1 MKTKTA
7 IAFIATSSILVS
19 NSNATTLN
27 VNQDLTSTASGVLIV
42 DSSTNSVTP
51 GFFIPAGEQ
60 IVDVSI
66 SANLSASS
74 NSINLDGSVNS
85 TGGSSFLSE
94 LSLTLSSAAGT
105 TVDLISTNTYTNVGT
120 SQEFIDLTFDNAGL
134 AQSGD
139 TLVAGTFAPTLG
151 SLSDFNGETTSGLW
165 TLTIG
170 DDVGFDPKSL
180 NSYDLT
186 IITAPIPEPSSTLLL
201 GLGGLA
207 LFTRRKR

>member
-74 NSINLDGSVNS
+74 NSINLDGSVDS

-105 TVDLISTNTYTNVGT
+105 TVELISTGTYSGGT
-120 SQEFIDLTFDNAGL
+120 SQEFIDFTFDNAGL
-134 AQSGD
+134 AQSGA

-170 DDVGFDPKSL
+170 DSVGADPKSL